1 MTGALLLSFLCV
13 GAGLFTLWPAVVVE
27 ILRDHA
33 ALILV
38 VLVVVGTVAEVL
50 LGILK
55 AAEASRLRE
64 PSAAGRPS

>member
-1 MTGALLLSFLCV
+1 MMGPLLLSFLCV
-13 GAGLFTLWPAVVVE
+13 VAGLFTIWPAVVVE
-27 ILRDHA
+27 VLRDHA

-38 VLVVVGTVAEVL
+38 VLVVVGTVAEIL

-64 PSAAGRPS
+64 PSAEGWPS